1 MNAVD
6 KNKADSKSI
15 NKVIKENG
23 NNDQLVEREKW
34 VMFSLWQLLHVN
46 VSMCTRQCIATC

>member
-1 MNAVD
+1 MNAMD

-15 NKVIKENG
+15 NKVIKENS

-46 VSMCTRQCIATC
+46 VSMCTRQCMATC